1 MKLSKEQYKQFVLIK
16 NYFKNLDKMVSDA
29 HDSAEKEKLKYENQI
44 SKQFKDRETI
54 ICAILDYLDGD
65 ISIKQLK
72 SEISKL

>member
-16 NYFKNLDKMVSDA
+16 NYFKNLDKMVSNA

-44 SKQFKDRETI
+44 FAQLKDDDLAFHTV
-54 ICAILDYLDGD
+54 LDYIEGD
-65 ISIKQLK
+65 INLDELK